1 MQPGASDRGTPEL
14 PRTRVTSRRSML
26 KGLVGIMAVGVVAP
40 LAAACGQQSSPAP
53 SKPAEQKPAE
63 QKPAEQK
70 PAAGGAAPT
79 AAPKTEAKPAV
90 ESKPAESKP
99 AAGAAKP
106 AAGEGKRGGS
116 LKVAIL
122 GEPPALDYMFTTA
135 TVSNNTMWHVHET
148 LFARDSKQAPQPY
161 LVDKYEPSSDG
172 RTAVLRLRQGV
183 LFHNDKEMTSADV
196 VASLKRYGSMA
207 PRGKQIFNDVESVD
221 ATDKYTVTFKLKAPR
236 TGILP
241 VFLSRDA
248 LITTEELANKYPKDK
263 LTEYIGTGPYKFA
276 EHQPDRFVRLA
287 RFDKFVTDE
296 RPTDGTAGKKVAYLD
311 EIQFIPVPEE
321 SVRAD
326 GVGTGEYHYGDNLAP
341 DSYDK
346 VKALPNVE
354 ADIAKPYY
362 WTVVHFN
369 KKEGLF
375 TNVKLRQAVLAAVD
389 IDPIAAAAFGN
400 KEFYRLDPGMAAPE
414 TAWFTDEGKEIWD
427 KPDPAKAQALLKEAG
442 YDGTPIRWM
451 STKEYFYNYN
461 GSLPFK
467 QQLEAVGIKVDLQV
481 MDWATLVRRRSDSK
495 EYDVFVTAH
504 ESYSHP
510 VLQPYVAAGWPGWWE
525 NAEKD
530 QIAAT
535 MMAETDPAKMI
546 DHVKALQR
554 LQYTDVPCIKYGEY
568 FQLRARSNKVKGT
581 QNPSDP
587 FFWNAGLD

>member
-1 MQPGASDRGTPEL
+1 
-14 PRTRVTSRRSML
+14 ML
-26 KGLVGIMAVGVVAP
+26 KGLVGIMAVGAVAP
-40 LAAACGQQSSPAP
+40 LAAACSQQAAPAP
-53 SKPAEQKPAE
+53 TAAPKTESKPA
-63 QKPAEQK
+63 
-70 PAAGGAAPT
+70 AAGAAPT
-79 AAPKTEAKPAV
+79 AAPKTEAVPAKPGAAAA
-90 ESKPAESKP
+90 SKPAETKP
-99 AAGAAKP
+99 AAGAKP
-106 AAGEGKRGGS
+106 AGEPKRGGS

-135 TVSNNTMWHVHET
+135 TVANNTMWHVHET
-148 LFARDSKQAPQPY
+148 LFARDSKQEPQPY
-161 LVDKYEPSSDG
+161 LVDKYEPASDG
-172 RTAVLRLRQGV
+172 KSAVLKLRQGV
-183 LFHNDKEMTSADV
+183 MFHNDKEMTSADV

-207 PRGKQIFNDVESVD
+207 PRGKQIFADVESVD

-248 LITTEELANKYPKDK
+248 LITTEEIANKFPKDK
-263 LTEYIGTGPYKFA
+263 LTEYVGTGPYKFG
-276 EHQPDRFVRLA
+276 EHQPDRFIKLA
-287 RFDKFVTDE
+287 RFDKFVADE
-296 RPTDGTAGKKVAYLD
+296 RPADGTAGKRVAYLD

-326 GVGTGEYHYGDNLAP
+326 GVGTGEYHYGDSLAP
-341 DSYDK
+341 DTYDK
-346 VKALPNVE
+346 VKSLPNVE

-362 WTVVHFN
+362 WATPHFN

-375 TNVKLRQAVLAAVD
+375 TNVKLRQAVLAAMAVE
-389 IDPIAAAAFGN
+389 PIAQSAFGN
-400 KEFYRLDPGMAAPE
+400 KDFYRLDPGIAAPE
-414 TAWFTDEGKEIWD
+414 TAWFTDEGKDVWN
-427 KPDPAKAQALLKEAG
+427 KPDPEKAKSLMKEAG
-442 YDGTPIRWM
+442 YDGTPVRWM

-461 GSLPFK
+461 AGLVFK
-467 QQLEAVGIKVDLQV
+467 QQLEAVGFKVDLQV
-481 MDWATLVRRRSDSK
+481 MDWATLVRRRSDPK

-530 QIAAT
+530 KIAAT
-535 MMAETDPAKMI
+535 MMAETDTAKML

-568 FQLRARSNKVKGT
+568 FALRARSNKVKGT

-587 FFWNAGLD
+587 FFWNAWID